1 MKEEI
6 TLQSETSN
14 TKSKD
19 YNLEVDNGTL
29 QKLQALLGSPLAVIK
44 HGGKGLFKS
53 ILALVIL
60 AAINLSFFVYSLFN
74 LGESKTYTPILV
86 LLLGLVFTCWYAYK
100 AYNYIYI
107 NVTREAFKG
116 LAPIFKKVCGIAV
129 DVVSNKAKNGET
141 KIAKTHVSATDIVN
155 KINNLPY
162 LVKKILIFLFNRIP
176 LSGIINEAWDVIN
189 SGDNEKATDVVYG
202 KLSSFANNKIFNKNK
217 FNWILWYIPL
227 NIIVLVVLIK
237 LL

>member
-6 TLQSETSN
+6 TLQLETSN
-14 TKSKD
+14 GKSKE
-19 YNLEVDNGTL
+19 YNFEVDNVVL
-29 QKLQALLGSPLAVIK
+29 QNAQILLSSPITVIK
-44 HGGKGLFKS
+44 HGGKGLLKS
-53 ILALVIL
+53 ILVLIII
-60 AAINLSFFVYSLFN
+60 AIINISFFLYSLIN
-74 LGESKTYTPILV
+74 VAEGKAYTPILV
-86 LLLGLVFTCWYAYK
+86 LLLGLIFTCWYTYK

-107 NVTREAFKG
+107 NVTREAIKG
-116 LAPIFKKVCGIAV
+116 LTPILKKICGIAV
-129 DVVSNKAKNGET
+129 DVVSTNANNDET
-141 KIAKTHVSATDIVN
+141 KLAKAHVNATEIVN

-176 LSGIINEAWDVIN
+176 FSGIINEAWDVIN

>member
-6 TLQSETSN
+6 TLQLDTSN
-14 TKSKD
+14 GQSKE

-29 QKLQALLGSPLAVIK
+29 QKLQTLLGSPLSVIK

-53 ILALVIL
+53 IMALVIL
-60 AAINLSFFVYSLFN
+60 AIINLSFFVYSLFN
-74 LGESKTYTPILV
+74 LGESKAYTPILV
-86 LLLGLVFTCWYAYK
+86 LLLGVVFTCWYAYK

-129 DVVSNKAKNGET
+129 DVVSDKAKNGET
-141 KIAKTHVSATDIVN
+141 KIAKAHVSATEIVN
-155 KINNLPY
+155 RINNLPY
-162 LVKKILIFLFNRIP
+162 LVKKILIFLFNRVP
-176 LSGIINEAWDVIN
+176 FSGIINEAWEVIN

-202 KLSSFANNKIFNKNK
+202 KLSGYANNKVFNKNK
-217 FNWILWYIPL
+217 FNWVLWYIPL